1 MGATVIQIHT
11 QNSEFQYIE
20 TLRRNRAKRS
30 KAGEFFV
37 EGVRSID
44 QALRSGWQINALVFT
59 REKRLS
65 DWATGVLANAN
76 AQRHYE
82 LPARLLSELSQ
93 KEEPSELLA
102 LVAIPSD
109 DLTRIPERENPLV
122 VVLDRPIRP
131 GNIGTVIRSCDALRV
146 DGLIITGHSADLYDP
161 ETIRASTGSF
171 FSVPSVRLPSH
182 NELLP
187 WIERMKTRHG
197 GLQVVGTSAKAAVP
211 IDAADFKGPI
221 VLVTGNET
229 HGLSEAYR
237 SLCDADGNH
246 PDERFGQL
254 AQPGDCYEHH
264 FVRGRPAEKRR
275 EIGPSMFSI
284 RLKDLCYGQQKQ
296 TGRILDP
303 SVLK

>member
-171 FSVPSVRLPSH
+171 LACPACACLRTMNCCP
-182 NELLP
+182 
-187 WIERMKTRHG
+187 
-197 GLQVVGTSAKAAVP
+197 GL
-211 IDAADFKGPI
+211 KG
-221 VLVTGNET
+221 
-229 HGLSEAYR
+229 
-237 SLCDADGNH
+237 
-246 PDERFGQL
+246 
-254 AQPGDCYEHH
+254 
-264 FVRGRPAEKRR
+264 
-275 EIGPSMFSI
+275 
-284 RLKDLCYGQQKQ
+284 
-296 TGRILDP
+296 
-303 SVLK
+303 